1 MAAWN
6 KVMNL
11 DRFDFTHFYSLSLI
25 GDDSAPRA
33 QSFRQH
39 DFTASRCHRVC
50 GELATVS
57 RTAKRRDG
65 RCSPIFRR
73 VGCRD
78 EHSVENTHTRG
89 GLVISGCLGSRFFLT
104 AAVLQRPP
112 QGSTAEAAQP
122 QPYAG
127 GGGWRRSDLTKAIY
141 SWEVLCVDTR
151 GGKLLWRRVA
161 REGFPPTPRHSSN
174 TYATE
179 TPVTDGERVY
189 AYFGMNGLFC
199 FDFRGNL
206 LWDKDLG
213 NYETRAGWGTASSP
227 VLHRGNLYLQIDNQ
241 EKSFLTALDAKTGRE
256 LWRVDR
262 DEVTQYS
269 SPIIW
274 KNSLRAELVVGGMV
288 YRSYEPAS
296 GELLWQLDM
305 AKGRSSAT
313 PLAVGDRLFVGTEF
327 RNRGGPDDGGGC
339 LFAIKA
345 GGAGD
350 ITPSRDA
357 DSGEYVAWKIARSG
371 IQMASPVY
379 CAGHLYLLE
388 RRAGILHCIHAE
400 TGVTAYR
407 SRVSGARAFWAS
419 PWTDQERVF
428 CLDDSWNYS
437 RLGQRPPTPCAW
449 QKRH

>member
-1 MAAWN
+1 M
-6 KVMNL
+6 
-11 DRFDFTHFYSLSLI
+11 
-25 GDDSAPRA
+25 
-33 QSFRQH
+33 
-39 DFTASRCHRVC
+39 
-50 GELATVS
+50 
-57 RTAKRRDG
+57 
-65 RCSPIFRR
+65 
-73 VGCRD
+73 
-78 EHSVENTHTRG
+78 
-89 GLVISGCLGSRFFLT
+89 T

-112 QGSTAEAAQP
+112 QGSTAEAARP
-122 QPYAG
+122 QPYGG
-127 GGGWRRSDLTKAIY
+127 GGGWRRSDLTKATY
-141 SWEVLCVDTR
+141 TWEVFCVDTR
-151 GGKLLWRRVA
+151 DGEVLWRRVA

-199 FDFRGNL
+199 YDFRGDL

-227 VLHRGNLYLQIDNQ
+227 VLDRGKLYLQIDNQ
-241 EKSFLTALDAKTGRE
+241 EQSFLTALDAKTGRE

-274 KNSLRAELVVGGMV
+274 KNSLRVELVVGGMI

-327 RNRGGPDDGGGC
+327 RNRGGPDDGGGY

-388 RRAGILHCIHAE
+388 RRAGILHCIHAK

-428 CLDDSWNYS
+428 CLDGGGTTHVLASGPQLRVLRRNVIDEQSWSSPAIAADGLFLRTIDHLYCIDKN
-437 RLGQRPPTPCAW
+437 
-449 QKRH
+449 